1 MSGATS
7 MQALENWAGALLQ
20 RLSPV
25 EQQRLALNVARQ
37 LRRSQQKNMR
47 AQQGPDGTAWEL
59 RKTPA
64 KTLRDTK
71 TGPMMRG
78 LAAAKHLRAQA
89 TPSEATVSFADRVQ
103 RIARVHHYG
112 ETDAVNHPDP
122 PQYDYPARPLLGISD
137 SDLQAITQL
146 LMKHLQG

>member
-64 KTLRDTK
+64 KTLRDAK

-78 LAAAKHLRAQA
+78 LAAAKYLRARPVVAEPEAHRIEHVAEHAREGLQDDLAVVWQA
-89 TPSEATVSFADRVQ
+89 AFAQLRF
-103 RIARVHHYG
+103 
-112 ETDAVNHPDP
+112 DP
-122 PQYDYPARPLLGISD
+122 GHQWRPVA
-137 SDLQAITQL
+137 QAKSGSIRF
-146 LMKHLQG
+146 

>member
-47 AQQGPDGTAWEL
+47 AQQGPDGTA
-59 RKTPA
+59 
-64 KTLRDTK
+64 
-71 TGPMMRG
+71 
-78 LAAAKHLRAQA
+78 
-89 TPSEATVSFADRVQ
+89 
-103 RIARVHHYG
+103 
-112 ETDAVNHPDP
+112 
-122 PQYDYPARPLLGISD
+122 
-137 SDLQAITQL
+137 
-146 LMKHLQG
+146 

>member
-1 MSGATS
+1 

-47 AQQGPDGTAWEL
+47 AQQGPDGTAWQL

-64 KTLRDTK
+64 KTLRDAK

-78 LAAAKHLRAQA
+78 LAAAKYLRAQA
-89 TPSEATVSFADRVQ
+89 TPSEATVAFADRVQ

-112 ETDAVNHPDP
+112 ETDAVNNPNP
-122 PQYDYPARPLLGISD
+122 PRYDYPARPLLGISD
-137 SDLQAITQL
+137 DDLQAITEL
-146 LMKHLQG
+146 LLNHLQG